1 MAIGETRLK
10 SYTFKV
16 VLERD
21 RWPDE
26 PEEQAVWRAYVP
38 LLRER
43 GAHAWGDTPEE
54 ALENLRNAVELLL
67 EYLKEKGEPIP
78 EEPDQVEVSAE
89 PRITVTL

>member
-1 MAIGETRLK
+1 MAVGETQLK

-38 LLRER
+38 LLKER

-67 EYLKEKGEPIP
+67 EYLKEKGELIP